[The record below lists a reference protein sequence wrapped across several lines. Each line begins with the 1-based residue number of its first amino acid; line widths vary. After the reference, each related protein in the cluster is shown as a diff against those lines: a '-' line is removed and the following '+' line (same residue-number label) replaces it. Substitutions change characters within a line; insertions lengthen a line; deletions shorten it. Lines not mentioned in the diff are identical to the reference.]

1 MASATLARVVARP
14 RRRAPPARPRA
25 DARPPPSS
33 DSRARRAP
41 PASASSSRR
50 VLALGAAALSFA
62 SLASRAASEEE
73 AKDADPDPDPS
84 SGGLLPRA
92 PSTLRELVDPTRDAA
107 MMAGAYAG
115 PPTEYAEEDPDGA
128 LRRAI
133 CPRNPTAD
141 VCRSAK
147 DRKRVNDSPCKVPLL
162 NACLVWK
169 EGKGNEQIVLRGRGK

>member
-1 MASATLARVVARP
+1 MGSASWRSNVTLYGNLWGGVTDHNGNRLQGSGAISLTLRELLVRKLDALRGYEQVIVTRSDHFHMCSHPRVVATR
-14 RRRAPPARPRA
+14 
-25 DARPPPSS
+25 S
-33 DSRARRAP
+33 
-41 PASASSSRR
+41 
-50 VLALGAAALSFA
+50 
-62 SLASRAASEEE
+62 
-73 AKDADPDPDPS
+73 PDPS

-169 EGKGNEQIVLRGRGK
+169 EGKGNEQIVLRGRRK

>member
-41 PASASSSRR
+41 PASSRR

-62 SLASRAASEEE
+62 SLASRAASEEEE

>member
-1 MASATLARVVARP
+1 M
-14 RRRAPPARPRA
+14 
-25 DARPPPSS
+25 
-33 DSRARRAP
+33 
-41 PASASSSRR
+41 SSRR